1 MGRRASGARR
11 FWKPVRGQ
19 DRRGPEG
26 VGIWGRRDRR
36 RSAGKGGT
44 RSLWR
49 IRWRGRGGTR
59 SKGPRRD
66 SILEKS
72 SSRTWMQNSAGRP
85 QEKDGEVHPGESRRT
100 DRDTTPR
107 NFLRRVRNALKRKA
121 VGPFVKDTVC
131 AKSSEVIEK
140 KAVVEPSVCAR
151 SRKPFGTIKSGQ
163 AEENTE
169 FVFCLGKTWDCCGGK
184 DGDSGPSPR

>member
-1 MGRRASGARR
+1 M
-11 FWKPVRGQ
+11 
-19 DRRGPEG
+19 
-26 VGIWGRRDRR
+26 GIWGRRDRR

-107 NFLRRVRNALKRKA
+107 NFLRRVRKLLGNNKEMSCRATPSRKTLGVSKERRAPPSIVFARVRNALKRKG

-131 AKSSEVIEK
+131 AKSSEAIEK
-140 KAVVEPSVCAR
+140 KRLSNPPSALARENRSEP
-151 SRKPFGTIKSGQ
+151 
-163 AEENTE
+163 
-169 FVFCLGKTWDCCGGK
+169 
-184 DGDSGPSPR
+184 